1 MAVDA
6 VASQLV
12 GHDPSPR
19 IVDQNIN
26 SISALS
32 DLVCHLRDL
41 MPIWQIAMQPGHPV
55 CYFLSHLLFDSV
67 SRAINHLLSRWKN
80 EELLHA
86 LGQHCMRTAIAN
98 ALRATGDN
106 SYFALEVG
114 CLVEGKLLVLG
125 KDLMACITTEVL
137 GNSLFDSL
145 HAEW

>member
-1 MAVDA
+1 
-6 VASQLV
+6 
-12 GHDPSPR
+12 
-19 IVDQNIN
+19 
-26 SISALS
+26 
-32 DLVCHLRDL
+32 
-41 MPIWQIAMQPGHPV
+41 
-55 CYFLSHLLFDSV
+55 
-67 SRAINHLLSRWKN
+67 
-80 EELLHA
+80 
-86 LGQHCMRTAIAN
+86 MRTAIAN